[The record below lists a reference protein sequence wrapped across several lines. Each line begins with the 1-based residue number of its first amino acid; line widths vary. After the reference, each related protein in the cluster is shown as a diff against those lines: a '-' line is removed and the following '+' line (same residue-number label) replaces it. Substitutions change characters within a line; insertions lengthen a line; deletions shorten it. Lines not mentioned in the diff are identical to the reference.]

1 MFTDLTGF
9 VKVVVSPALVTEQD
23 NPVASDTPEVL
34 AGVDSA
40 SFLLAIYTAFWLLFN
55 QVALSVV
62 KELIESN
69 IVARRKGV

>member
-1 MFTDLTGF
+1 MFTDLTRL
-9 VKVVVSPALVTEQD
+9 VKFVVSPSLVTEQD
-23 NPVASDTPEVL
+23 NPVTSDTPEVL

-40 SFLLAIYTAFWLLFN
+40 NFLLTIYTAFWLLFN

-69 IVARRKGV
+69 IVARGKGE